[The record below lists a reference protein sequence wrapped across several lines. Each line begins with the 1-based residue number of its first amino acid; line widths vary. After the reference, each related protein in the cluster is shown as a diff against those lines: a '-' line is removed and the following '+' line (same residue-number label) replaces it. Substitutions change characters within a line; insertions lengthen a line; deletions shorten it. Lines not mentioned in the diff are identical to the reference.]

1 MYAANEF
8 YNNGGLVTVLNG
20 SGDATPT
27 LYVSGDITNND
38 GIINNDNSFLEI
50 NSGNFHNISSSY
62 YYQSTGKERFSGA
75 VNNTISGAWNGT
87 SLNRNQFYHLKIH
100 KTSTTGENII
110 LGTVT
115 GNTVNINAAGTL
127 EFTSANGII
136 RTQISSVTSA
146 PYTGNYTNAIYIQNP
161 STAAI
166 IGHNTAIASKT
177 KYIEGKLRRQVNT
190 NGTYF
195 FPIGVVNTG
204 LDGMEAFSL
213 TFNAAPTSKSILGY
227 IQPGS
232 QAVSNRNVLCDV
244 GRDPGAGNDPFA
256 NCVGSPDGIY
266 DLYQLDAANDLSH
279 EWIANASDAIG
290 TIDYDATFYPGTVLD
305 VLSKYY
311 TIPNACST
319 PYQTELIR
327 VVAKD
332 GIVGGTRQ
340 LGPGNWAPWKHIT
353 ANIWCD
359 FSANQQAIT
368 LAGQSSFS
376 TFRIHGTVPSGVT
389 ALPVELVHFSIQAV
403 NNEYFDLTWETASEQ
418 NNAGFYLQRSDN
430 DGTTFENISWIAG
443 NGNSTLP
450 QAYAFSDKNVEAN
463 KIYYYRLQ
471 QVDFDQTYSYSNILS
486 GKLEG
491 TTIDA
496 VHVFPN
502 PTTDITQATIYSS
515 KDGDLT
521 ISIYDVL
528 GSQIKNIPTQL
539 TKGNNTID
547 IDVRDLAASTYL
559 VQFIFND
566 NITTKKIIKK

>member
-1 MYAANEF
+1 MSKDAQI
-8 YNNGGLVTVLNG
+8 GG
-20 SGDATPT
+20 
-27 LYVSGDITNND
+27 
-38 GIINNDNSFLEI
+38 
-50 NSGNFHNISSSY
+50 
-62 YYQSTGKERFSGA
+62 
-75 VNNTISGAWNGT
+75 
-87 SLNRNQFYHLKIH
+87 
-100 KTSTTGENII
+100 
-110 LGTVT
+110 
-115 GNTVNINAAGTL
+115 
-127 EFTSANGII
+127 TSANY
-136 RTQISSVTSA
+136 
-146 PYTGNYTNAIYIQNP
+146 PFTG
-161 STAAI
+161 
-166 IGHNTAIASKT
+166 
-177 KYIEGKLRRQVNT
+177 
-190 NGTYF
+190 
-195 FPIGVVNTG
+195 FP
-204 LDGMEAFSL
+204 
-213 TFNAAPTSKSILGY
+213 
-227 IQPGS
+227 
-232 QAVSNRNVLCDV
+232 
-244 GRDPGAGNDPFA
+244 
-256 NCVGSPDGIY
+256 
-266 DLYQLDAANDLSH
+266 
-279 EWIANASDAIG
+279 
-290 TIDYDATFYPGTVLD
+290 
-305 VLSKYY
+305 
-311 TIPNACST
+311 
-319 PYQTELIR
+319 
-327 VVAKD
+327 
-332 GIVGGTRQ
+332 
-340 LGPGNWAPWKHIT
+340 WAHIT
-353 ANIWCD
+353 SFAWCQ
-359 FSANQQAIT
+359 FTPNGQQAIT

-376 TFRIHGTVPSGVT
+376 LFRIHGTVPSGVT

-566 NITTKKIIKK
+566 NITIKKIIKK

>member
-1 MYAANEF
+1 MVNYA
-8 YNNGGLVTVLNG
+8 
-20 SGDATPT
+20 
-27 LYVSGDITNND
+27 
-38 GIINNDNSFLEI
+38 
-50 NSGNFHNISSSY
+50 
-62 YYQSTGKERFSGA
+62 
-75 VNNTISGAWNGT
+75 TISGNGT
-87 SLNRNQFYHLKIH
+87 
-100 KTSTTGENII
+100 
-110 LGTVT
+110 V
-115 GNTVNINAAGTL
+115 
-127 EFTSANGII
+127 
-136 RTQISSVTSA
+136 
-146 PYTGNYTNAIYIQNP
+146 
-161 STAAI
+161 
-166 IGHNTAIASKT
+166 
-177 KYIEGKLRRQVNT
+177 KYIEGKLRRQVNAT
-190 NGTYF
+190 AIYD
-195 FPIGVVNTG
+195 FPIGFAPGTK
-204 LDGMEAFSL
+204 DGMEGFRIEFKA
-213 TFNAAPTSKSILGY
+213 NPNNKSILGY
-227 IQPGS
+227 IQDATSATIPPS
-232 QAVSNRNVLCDV
+232 RNIVCDV
-244 GRDPGAGNDPFA
+244 GKDPGAGQQPFGG
-256 NCVGSPDGIY
+256 CVGGPDGIL
-266 DLYQLDAANDLSH
+266 DLYVLDNSLDLPN
-279 EWIANASDAIG
+279 EWVVTASDASG
-290 TIDYDATFYPGTVLD
+290 TTNYDATFYPGAVLD
-305 VLSKYY
+305 DLTRYY
-311 TIPNACST
+311 NIPTSCSN
-319 PYQTELIR
+319 PYQNNLLR
-327 VVAKD
+327 VMSKD
-332 GIVGGTRQ
+332 AQIGGTSANYPFT
-340 LGPGNWAPWKHIT
+340 GFPWAHIT
-353 ANIWCD
+353 SFAWCQ
-359 FSANQQAIT
+359 FTPNGQQAIT

-376 TFRIHGTVPSGVT
+376 LFRIHGTVPSGVT

-566 NITTKKIIKK
+566 NITIKKIIKK